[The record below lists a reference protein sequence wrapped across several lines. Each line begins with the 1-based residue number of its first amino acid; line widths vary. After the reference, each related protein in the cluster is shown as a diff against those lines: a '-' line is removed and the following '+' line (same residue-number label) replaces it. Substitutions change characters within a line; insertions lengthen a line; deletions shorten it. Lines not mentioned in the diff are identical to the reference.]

1 MTMQNKRILASI
13 LFVLI
18 SFVCIAQGQ
27 GSDRRP
33 PLPQPAPGPPG
44 LPIDGG
50 LLIGTFFAIAY
61 GARKVYIS
69 KK

>member
-1 MTMQNKRILASI
+1 MQNKRILASI

-18 SFVCIAQGQ
+18 SFVCIAQDGK
-27 GSDRRP
+27 GP
-33 PLPQPAPGPPG
+33 PKPQPEAGPPG

-50 LLIGTFFAIAY
+50 LLIGAFFAIAY
-61 GARKVYIS
+61 GARKVYVL